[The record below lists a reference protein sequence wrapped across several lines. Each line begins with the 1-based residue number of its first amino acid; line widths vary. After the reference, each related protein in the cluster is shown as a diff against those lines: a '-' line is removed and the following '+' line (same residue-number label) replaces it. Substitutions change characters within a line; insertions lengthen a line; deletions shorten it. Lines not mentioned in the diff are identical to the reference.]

1 MRKLSKSLLAC
12 ACMAAIL
19 FTGNGLSAS
28 AAVSSDGAGQLKIYG
43 PVTQN
48 ENNRLTIIRNDPNGY
63 GQELILNISD
73 QHTRILDAVT
83 GFPVAQDQIK
93 DNETIY
99 AYIGPA
105 VTLSLP
111 PIGNPSMIL
120 CNIPADY
127 KVPEFITIDSITL
140 NADQTA
146 GTLTSGDTVYEL
158 PSGCTFLP
166 YLTRNY
172 IDIRSLKPGDNCL
185 IWTEPSSNKAT
196 KVVLFAD
203 SSTVGTENQ
212 LTPFGWSQEDGNW
225 VYYTKEGVRFTGWLN
240 EDGSWYYL
248 NEDGIMC
255 TGFLTLDGKTYY
267 LQENGQMLTTPKTF
281 RPDASGA
288 LSPVN

>member
-12 ACMAAIL
+12 ACMSAIL
-19 FTGNGLSAS
+19 FTGNAASAS
-28 AAVSSDGAGQLKIYG
+28 AAVSSGGAEQLKIYG

-48 ENNRLTIIRNDPNGY
+48 ENNRLTIRRDDQNGY
-63 GQELILNISD
+63 GQELVLNISA

-83 GFPVAQDQIK
+83 GFPVAQDQIR
-93 DNETIY
+93 DNELIY

-105 VTLSLP
+105 VTMSLP

-127 KVPEFITIDSITL
+127 KVPEYVTIDSITL

-158 PSGCTFLP
+158 PADCTFLP

-185 IWTEPSSNKAT
+185 IWTEPTANRAT
-196 KVVLFAD
+196 KLVLFAD
-203 SSTVGTENQ
+203 SSASTAQDQ
-212 LTPFGWSQEDGNW
+212 LPPFGWSQEDGNW
-225 VYYTKEGVRFTGWLN
+225 VYYTKEGARFTGWLN
-240 EDGSWYYL
+240 DNGSWYYL
-248 NEDGIMC
+248 DTDGIMC
-255 TGFLTLDGKTYY
+255 TGFLTIDGKTYY

-288 LSPVN
+288 LFPVN